1 MAIDWP
7 AVLIGA
13 AFGGLVSWLLAHAH
27 YKRGTTNSDRVLR
40 TLQTVAL
47 QMERQNLVKLA
58 RDSRGNIT
66 DAEILVGAPEPSLT
80 DMTGAFVGSY
90 IPPR

>member
-1 MAIDWP
+1 MAIYWP
-7 AVLIGA
+7 SLLIGA

-27 YKRGTTNSDRVLR
+27 YKHGTRNSDRALR
-40 TLQTVAL
+40 TLHTLSL
-47 QMERQNLVKLA
+47 QMEHKGLVKLA
-58 RDSRGNIT
+58 RDSHGNIT
-66 DAEILVGAPEPSLT
+66 DAELLIGAPDPSLT